1 MFQFNF
7 YLIQFVRW
15 FLYIIMGYIEVSYLD
30 DNVFR
35 HLYLFQI
42 HDVDLILCP
51 QGLTAGLIHPR
62 KTVVLFVFRN

>member
-1 MFQFNF
+1 MFQFDF
-7 YLIQFVRW
+7 YLIQFVRR

-42 HDVDLILCP
+42 HYVYLILRP

-62 KTVVLFVFRN
+62 KTAVLFVVCN